1 MDLYLLLE
9 IEQDADDKAIR
20 KAYRKK
26 ALTCHP
32 DKNPDDKVSNIKVSY
47 EFQNNFSGWLWPSC
61 VGSPSKYY
69 TEKIE
74 IQCHAQS
81 HFKELSDSN
90 YELNHCIAIY
100 FFFENL
106 FCAEIHWNR
115 NKIPIAVSLRF
126 IALVI
131 CTYMFLSLV
140 NIRFKFSKKRKRVI

>member
-32 DKNPDDKVSNIKVSY
+32 DKNPDDKVSMIKVSY
-47 EFQNNFSGWLWPSC
+47 KFRGKNSEKGGTSIALTMC
-61 VGSPSKYY
+61 RRPSKYY

-81 HFKELSDSN
+81 HFKQVSD
-90 YELNHCIAIY
+90 
-100 FFFENL
+100 
-106 FCAEIHWNR
+106 
-115 NKIPIAVSLRF
+115 
-126 IALVI
+126 VI
-131 CTYMFLSLV
+131 TSSYPRPQLK
-140 NIRFKFSKKRKRVI
+140 N